1 MICQPLYNRGD
12 ESAHKGL
19 LRKIMSSRSDIK
31 VKVVWIGNNQDCI
44 DQFNVHLPNVEYINL
59 KGFKGF
65 TKFSNLVAK
74 RNCYWLSYFSST
86 CRLLLKLYKESDAIL
101 CAPGG
106 INLGGFQSWNHVYLL
121 NLAKITNKP
130 LYYYGRSIGPFP
142 TATPDNLKFKSAATN
157 ILNYMTFIS
166 LRDKKSEMEAVNLG
180 ISNAV
185 KTLDSAF
192 LDSPKVEIPSVIRE
206 KLGNN
211 TYMVFV
217 PNILIWHYAY
227 RNRIKLETVH
237 HFYCK
242 MIDYIL
248 KALPDCNI
256 VMLPQTFNY
265 GNELRDDIHLFN
277 DIATLKKEPKII
289 VIPDTYS
296 SDVQQ
301 TIISGAKCLIGAR
314 YHSVVF
320 SINQAIPF
328 IALSYEHK
336 ITGLLETL
344 GKTDC
349 MVDITKSL
357 DSEDNMEK
365 TLEDISKKLNTIK
378 ADTEAR
384 ENAKKIANDCFEQF
398 LRIL

>member
-1 MICQPLYNRGD
+1 MISQPLNNRGD

-19 LRKIMSSRSDIK
+19 IRKLMSAKPNMII
-31 VKVVWIGNNQDCI
+31 KVVWVGSNQDCI

-65 TKFSNLVAK
+65 TRFSNMVAK
-74 RNCYWLSYFSST
+74 NNCYWLNILFST
-86 CRLLLKLYKESDAIL
+86 CRQLLKLYKESDAIL

-106 INLGGFQSWNHVYLL
+106 INLGGFQNWNHVYLL

-142 TATPDNLKFKSAATN
+142 TATPDNVKFKKAAID
-157 ILNYMTFIS
+157 ILQYMNFVS
-166 LRDKKSEMEAVNLG
+166 LRDKKSEIEAVNLG
-180 ISNAV
+180 ITKAV

-192 LDSPKVEIPSVIRE
+192 LDSPKVKIPSAILE
-206 KLGNN
+206 KIGNLP
-211 TYMVFV
+211 YMVFV

-227 RNRIKLETVH
+227 KKRIKLETVH
-237 HFYCK
+237 NFYCK
-242 MIDYIL
+242 IIDYIT

-277 DIATLKKEPKII
+277 DIAALKQDPRII
-289 VIPDTYS
+289 VIPDRYS
-296 SDVQQ
+296 SDIQQ
-301 TIISGAKCLIGAR
+301 TIIRGAKCLIGAR

-320 SINQAIPF
+320 SVNQAIPF

-344 GKTDC
+344 EKTDC
-349 MVDITKSL
+349 MVDISKSF
-357 DSEDNMEK
+357 DSEENMEK
-365 TLEDISKKLNTIK
+365 TLQNIAKKLTNIK

-384 ENAKKIANDCFEQF
+384 DKAKAIANNCFKQF
-398 LRIL
+398 LQMI